1 MEDQLVKEYVD
12 GASLNACSRKYHIQI
27 PEVRKI
33 LTNHGVHIR
42 NRSEQNF
49 YTNTSR
55 AYAVNHAYFSKL
67 TQENA
72 YYIGFLAAD
81 GNVSS
86 RNNSISLSLAVIDTP
101 FVEEY
106 KKNLGIKAPI
116 KFDTFSRGGFEV
128 ANLTFSSAQAKRDLA
143 KYSVVP
149 RKTYIGTSMKNIP
162 DEFKESFVKGYFDG
176 DGSFSHTKGTTTAI
190 LKICSHTRG
199 ILDEFKEWFDKKF
212 NGEFRSNIYKMER
225 KPYAPLYSWEISTV
239 PSIMLLSSFYKLDTP
254 CLSRKKKK
262 FEDYLA
268 FREENLDPR
277 ARTAFTHKAEKV
289 C

>member
-1 MEDQLVKEYVD
+1 MEDQLVKEYAE

-27 PEVRKI
+27 PEVRKV
-33 LTNHGVHIR
+33 LANRGVHIR

-55 AYAVNHAYFSKL
+55 AYAVNHTYFSKL

-86 RNNSISLSLAVIDTP
+86 KNNAIRLSLAAVDTP

-106 KKNLGIKAPI
+106 KKNLSIKAPI
-116 KFDTFSRGGFEV
+116 KFDTLSRGGFEV
-128 ANLTFSSAQAKRDLA
+128 ASLTFSSAQAKRDLA

-149 RKTYIGTSMKNIP
+149 RKTYIGTSMKGVP
-162 DEFKESFVKGYFDG
+162 DEFKEAFVKGYFDG
-176 DGSFSHTKGTTTAI
+176 DGSFSHTKDTTTAV

-199 ILDEFKEWFDKKF
+199 ILDEFKEWFDKRF
-212 NGEFRSNIYKMER
+212 NGEFRSNIYKKER
-225 KPYAPLYSWEISTV
+225 KPYAPIYSWEISTV
-239 PSIMLLSSFYKLDTP
+239 PSILLLSSFYKLDTP

-262 FEDYLA
+262 FDDYLA
-268 FREENLDPR
+268 FRKEKLDPR
-277 ARTAFTHKAEKV
+277 ARTAFVNKAEKV